1 MQSTK
6 TSPGRTGAQ
15 NAAPSGRRPWLNH
28 PAPAG
33 YPALLE
39 ELKTRIRDAQ
49 LRAALTLHQETIHF
63 SRSIGQDLSSRFAA
77 EGWGTKVVD
86 RLAKD
91 LGTEFPGVEGFSL
104 RNLRYMRSFAEAWPD
119 PQILQ
124 LAAKIALG
132 PPHGPA

>member
-1 MQSTK
+1 
-6 TSPGRTGAQ
+6 
-15 NAAPSGRRPWLNH
+15 
-28 PAPAG
+28 
-33 YPALLE
+33 
-39 ELKTRIRDAQ
+39 
-49 LRAALTLHQETIHF
+49 
-63 SRSIGQDLSSRFAA
+63 
-77 EGWGTKVVD
+77 VVD

-132 PPHGPA
+132 TSHGPA